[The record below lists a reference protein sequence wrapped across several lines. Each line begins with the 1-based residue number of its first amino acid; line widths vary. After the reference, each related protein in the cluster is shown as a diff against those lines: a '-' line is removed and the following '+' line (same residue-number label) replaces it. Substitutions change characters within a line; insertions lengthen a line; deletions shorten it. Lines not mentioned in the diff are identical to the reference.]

1 MAFEMTQIYETIADN
16 LNLAHTKSLA
26 TLQGYTDESKSVDQ
40 LKLDSESLK
49 SDSKELL
56 ANAQSEIA
64 RNTKIAGELD
74 NLYISYNEL
83 SQTKSSLESN
93 LNGID
98 EWIGRTMSSDETLT
112 NLELDLS
119 AQQSKLD
126 ENNERAKTLIDKIS
140 TLDSL
145 RANSQRQTFGEKRF
159 AGNDKSDDSLL
170 ETIEDNIRQFQASSE
185 MISEQVESLK
195 LNENFNLELEQ
206 IRDDIYELKMLIDG
220 TRDIANEIKVAVN
233 FTNSSFINLRPASS
247 LKPSMVTTGSLY
259 VQTRDM
265 FAPIAYIYDADT
277 PGQYISVNLQNG
289 KPYLQYRISEKAFT
303 SVSTDKPINNGEW
316 HKIEFKRTGR
326 QATLTVHTV
335 YDEISTASVTSTDDS
350 VVFNI
355 DPIGA
360 KFILGQYPPAE
371 KLPIELKT
379 TALYNAQFHGAIDD
393 VKLDGHS
400 YGLWSYEAAKNIKGE
415 PKRSSSLS
423 EEISDQDANAI
434 SFQDDSFMCLDK
446 GLTLYNERPITIMV
460 RFKTYAPAGLLWSWW
475 ENEGDVNGPYIGIYL
490 ESGYLNV
497 VFGKG
502 IGEKYHL
509 FDSVFD
515 RTDAKLND
523 NKPHTIFV
531 RFTVFKESKL
541 TIYASETLVN
551 DQTNEI
557 RERQV
562 TMLSYK
568 TLRKGR
574 QCIGGLPRNKKEG
587 HFKGAMFQSFVG
599 CMSQLL
605 SPGFSRTLDLQDTL
619 LTNKYHERVSTGCLV
634 ESSQCEFLP
643 STEPVFLK
651 FDLMKNK
658 VQSAFE
664 SIGISF
670 ITASPDGMLFYRQT
684 TRAQTTNGLMLQ
696 LKQSKLVLTIYK
708 SDSESVEV
716 ASAKSYSDNKLH
728 SVYLIMNTDKI
739 TLKVDNDLAI
749 ETSIEPD
756 FNTGAIS
763 LNILY
768 IAGYNNSLKDMIV
781 KNYEGCITQAIYNDQ
796 ALDFATTM
804 DRSKTGMSFA
814 ECYKTPV
821 KATGFLIPE
830 YKKSSRTKLLSQK
843 SFGSKSNKIAD
854 FKPVECTLSRN
865 YDSSQ
870 LRSVGLR
877 FGLNRDSR
885 LEVHDSFPIKITTS
899 VQLKF
904 RTLQTEGLIFYAS
917 DAQFGDFLAIWL
929 QEGYVNYAFD
939 LGTGLMHVKTSQ
951 KYSDGRFHTL
961 SASRDQQQGMLM
973 ISDRTNRTIVETVA
987 GVSKGSASSLT
998 VVEPFYFGGIPEAD
1012 IQQLPTIQIGLIVTD
1027 PFVGCMSNF
1036 QIMHTNLVDRLHRV
1050 ELMNC
1055 ANNHESG
1062 TFFTGN
1068 SMTSYATTPDFINLK
1083 EALEI
1088 SFEFKARTQNGV
1100 ILYIGA
1106 SGDSVEDYALLE
1118 LVNGELVYS
1127 LNING
1132 VKNEVKFAPKYQ
1144 KNELCNSH
1152 WVRIQLR
1159 KETDGHISLQLKGSD
1174 VSGSFL
1180 GQVRIREDVR
1190 RDIYV
1195 GALPRRALY
1204 AEITETNE
1212 PFVGCVRNVA
1222 ILKAGNSY
1230 NGRAL
1235 LGMKMTDGVLNYC
1248 PLR

>member
-1 MAFEMTQIYETIADN
+1 M
-16 LNLAHTKSLA
+16 
-26 TLQGYTDESKSVDQ
+26 
-40 LKLDSESLK
+40 
-49 SDSKELL
+49 SD
-56 ANAQSEIA
+56 
-64 RNTKIAGELD
+64 
-74 NLYISYNEL
+74 
-83 SQTKSSLESN
+83 
-93 LNGID
+93 
-98 EWIGRTMSSDETLT
+98 
-112 NLELDLS
+112 
-119 AQQSKLD
+119 
-126 ENNERAKTLIDKIS
+126 
-140 TLDSL
+140 
-145 RANSQRQTFGEKRF
+145 
-159 AGNDKSDDSLL
+159 
-170 ETIEDNIRQFQASSE
+170 
-185 MISEQVESLK
+185 
-195 LNENFNLELEQ
+195 
-206 IRDDIYELKMLIDG
+206 
-220 TRDIANEIKVAVN
+220 
-233 FTNSSFINLRPASS
+233 
-247 LKPSMVTTGSLY
+247 
-259 VQTRDM
+259 
-265 FAPIAYIYDADT
+265 
-277 PGQYISVNLQNG
+277 
-289 KPYLQYRISEKAFT
+289 KAFT
-303 SVSTDKPINNGEW
+303 SVSTDRPINNGEW
-316 HKIEFKRTGR
+316 HKIEFERTGR
-326 QATLTVHTV
+326 QATLTVRTV
-335 YDEISTASVTSTDDS
+335 YDEVSTATVTSADDS

-360 KFILGQYPPAE
+360 KFILGQYPPEE

-379 TALYNAQFHGAIDD
+379 TALYNSQFHGAIDD

-415 PKRSSSLS
+415 PKRSASLS
-423 EEISDQDANAI
+423 EEISEQDANAI
-434 SFQDDSFMCLDK
+434 SFQEDSFMCLDK
-446 GLTLYNERPITIMV
+446 GLSLYLDRPVTITI
-460 RFKTYAPAGLLWSWW
+460 RFKTYASAGLLWSWW
-475 ENEGDVNGPYIGIYL
+475 ENEGDVNGHYIAIYL
-490 ESGYLNV
+490 ESGYLNA

-523 NKPHTIFV
+523 NKLHTIFV
-531 RFTVFKESKL
+531 RFSVSKDRL
-541 TIYASETLVN
+541 LNIYASETLVN

-557 RERQV
+557 RDRRLQ
-562 TMLSYK
+562 LSHFK
-568 TLRKGR
+568 TLRRGM

-599 CMSQLL
+599 CVSQLL
-605 SPGFSRTLDLQDTL
+605 SPGFSRPLDLQDTL

-643 STEPVFLK
+643 SQEPVFLK
-651 FDLMKNK
+651 FDLMKN
-658 VQSAFE
+658 QAQHESAFE

-684 TRAQTTNGLMLQ
+684 TRSQTTNGLMLQ
-696 LKQSKLVLTIYK
+696 LVQSKLVLTIYRSAK
-708 SDSESVEV
+708 ESVEV
-716 ASAKSYSDNKLH
+716 ASEKSFSDNKLH
-728 SVYLIMNTDKI
+728 SAYLIINGDKI
-739 TLKVDNDLAI
+739 TLKVDNELAI
-749 ETSIEPD
+749 ETSIDSD
-756 FNTGAIS
+756 FSTGGIS

-768 IAGYNNSLKDMIV
+768 VAGYNNSLSDMLV
-781 KNYEGCITQAIYNDQ
+781 KNYEGCVTQVIYNDHQ
-796 ALDFATTM
+796 LDFALTM

-814 ECYKTPV
+814 ECYKTPA
-821 KATGFLIPE
+821 KATGLLIPE

-843 SFGSKSNKIAD
+843 VSKSNQQN
-854 FKPVECTLSRN
+854 FKPVECTLSKN

-877 FGLNRDSR
+877 FGLSRNSR

-917 DAQFGDFLAIWL
+917 DAQFGDFMAIWL

-939 LGTGLMHVKTSQ
+939 LGTGMMHVKTSQ

-973 ISDRTNRTIVETVA
+973 ISDRTNRTIVETVT
-987 GVSKGSASSLT
+987 GVSQRSASSLT
-998 VVEPFYFGGIPEAD
+998 VVEPFYFGGIPDTD
-1012 IQQLPTIQIGLIVTD
+1012 IQKLPAIQIGLIVTD
-1027 PFVGCMSNF
+1027 PFVGCMSDF
-1036 QIMHTNLVDRLHRV
+1036 QIAHVNLVDRLHRV

-1068 SMTSYATTPDFINLK
+1068 SMSSYATSPDFINLK

-1106 SGDSVEDYALLE
+1106 SGDSVQDYGLLE
-1118 LVNGELVYS
+1118 LVNGELVYTLS
-1127 LNING
+1127 IND
-1132 VKNEVKFAPKYQ
+1132 VKNVVKFTPKYQ

-1159 KETDGHISLQLKGSD
+1159 KETDGHISLQLKGAD

-1195 GALPRRALY
+1195 GALPRRSLY

-1212 PFVGCVRNVA
+1212 PFVGCVRNMA
-1222 ILKAGNSY
+1222 ILKAGYNY

-1235 LGMKMTDGVLNYC
+1235 LGMKMMDGVLNYC